1 MTTSAFKKIVLAATA
16 LSVLASPTL
25 TFAQI
30 TDQQVA
36 QSRDW
41 DRDRDDRRENDRR
54 DDRRG
59 DDRYDHDRNESA
71 LWKRG
76 QRVPDRF
83 RRSDYYVTDYKRY
96 KLRSPPR
103 NHRWVRVD
111 DRFVLMA
118 NNSGMIIEIVLA
130 NDGPRNVGGPPP
142 RYDWRN
148 PPPPPPGRNRDDVWR
163 ARYSRSYNLDDDRY
177 YQECRNK
184 PDPAGAL
191 VGALAGGLLGNAV
204 AGRGDKTGATVAGV
218 IAGGAIGMALTTK
231 VQCEDRSYMY
241 KTYSD
246 GFNAG
251 RPGARYN
258 WENPRTR
265 NRGEMEVIDYYEDED
280 NFRCAVYANTI
291 YIDGRREE
299 ARGRACQQ
307 PDGNW
312 AIID

>member
-1 MTTSAFKKIVLAATA
+1 MTTSVFKNAVLAATA
-16 LSVLASPTL
+16 LSFLAAP
-25 TFAQI
+25 TFAYDQNAP
-30 TDQQVA
+30 QQVA
-36 QSRDW
+36 QYRDRDRDW
-41 DRDRDDRRENDRR
+41 DRDDPGRWKRGDRVPERY
-54 DDRRG
+54 RRG
-59 DDRYDHDRNESA
+59 D
-71 LWKRG
+71 
-76 QRVPDRF
+76 
-83 RRSDYYVTDYKRY
+83 YYVSDYKRY
-96 KLRSPPR
+96 KLRNPPR

-118 NNSGMIIEIVLA
+118 NKNGMIIEIVMA
-130 NDGPRNVGGPPP
+130 NDGPRNGGGP

-148 PPPPPPGRNRDDVWR
+148 PPPPPPGRSRDDVWR
-163 ARYSRSYNLDDDRY
+163 ARYSKSYDLQDDRF

-204 AGRGDKTGATVAGV
+204 AGRGSKTEGAIVGV
-218 IAGGAIGMALTTK
+218 IAGGAIGMALTSK
-231 VQCEDRSYMY
+231 VECEDRSYMY

-251 RPGARYN
+251 RPGAKYN

-280 NFRCAVYANTI
+280 NFRCAVYSNNVI
-291 YIDGRREE
+291 INGRREE

-307 PDGNW
+307 PDGSW